1 MDKGFL
7 IQLDGSPSFSRVD
20 FGALTMAAQAAASDQ
35 LFVGDATGFAEF
47 GVSTVPTRYLWRSR
61 DFLHPK
67 PVNFSAGVVDAIG
80 VGVLRVYADGV
91 LRCETAFN
99 GLTYYRLPGGPSAYR
114 WGVELEGSATVRK
127 IDLARSFAQLR
138 GV

>member
-7 IQLDGSPSFSRVD
+7 VQLDGAVSFSRLD
-20 FGALTMAAQAAASDQ
+20 FGSLTMASQAAASDQ

-47 GVSTVPTRYLWRSR
+47 GVSTVPSRYLWRSR
-61 DFLHPK
+61 DFLYPR
-67 PVNFSAGVVDAIG
+67 PVNFSAGVVDALG
-80 VGVLRVYADGV
+80 VGVIRVFADGV
-91 LRCETAFN
+91 LRGETSFN

-114 WGVELEGSATVRK
+114 WGVELEGVATIRK
-127 IDLARSFAQLR
+127 VDLAQSFAQLK